1 MFTGV
6 YINCLVYPD
15 LYIRSVYLLDF
26 IKIFFKLNVV
36 VGVDGPKLVNNFTP
50 KIFYFKTKTLEL
62 TFFPEEKYLFKVNKK
77 KIELIWHLVV
87 RSQLW
92 R

>member
-1 MFTGV
+1 MNITAPIKAHFAHV
-6 YINCLVYPD
+6 YMSVYSFLVYLD

-50 KIFYFKTKTLEL
+50 KKFYSKTKTAEL
-62 TFFPEEKYLFKVNKK
+62 TFF
-77 KIELIWHLVV
+77 
-87 RSQLW
+87 LW
-92 R
+92 RNTCSK